1 MIRVLVLYD
10 DEPDADRYAQHAEL
24 CHKVP
29 GAVFRHGRIFGAPR
43 GEPEF
48 RYYAEFEFPDRDAF
62 QAAAGSEEFMATGLD
77 AREMGIPVHIGFA
90 EVE

>member
-1 MIRVLVLYD
+1 MIRVFVLYD
-10 DEPDADRYAQHAEL
+10 AEPDATRYEQHAEL

-29 GAVFRHGRIFGAPR
+29 GAVFRHGRVFGAPR

-62 QAAAGSEEFMATGLD
+62 ETAAASEEFTATGKD
-77 AREMGIPVHIGFA
+77 AREMGIPAHIGFA